1 MFSSS
6 FFVGRWG
13 GRNKIYCFVF
23 FVFNPPFLSHM
34 SIFIFLVPMCCSA
47 CFTIPRCFNTI
58 FIIVQQFFFKPSIVF
73 EVTYID
79 HIDQCSNI
87 FPLIILFLIDT
98 QIISLSLLL
107 SSLVIFL
114 FVISNNIALNIHVHV
129 PLHIKHGC
137 LQEIH
142 LKWNCQAEDSCIF
155 NFIRY
160 C

>member
-6 FFVGRWG
+6 FWGRG
-13 GRNKIYCFVF
+13 EEIKYTVLYFLFSIHRFSFPGVF
-23 FVFNPPFLSHM
+23 LYFLCLCVALHVLN
-34 SIFIFLVPMCCSA
+34 FLGVSLLHLLLCS
-47 CFTIPRCFNTI
+47 C
-58 FIIVQQFFFKPSIVF
+58 VFFKPSIVF
-73 EVTYID
+73 EITHID

-87 FPLIILFLIDT
+87 LPLIILFLIGT

-114 FVISNNIALNIHVHV
+114 VVISNNIALNIHVHV
-129 PLHIKHGC
+129 PLHLKHEC

-142 LKWNCQAEDSCIF
+142 PKW
-155 NFIRY
+155 Y